1 MPHASHAMVEASLDS
16 DADRRS
22 EGAWTRD
29 CAAAMAHQA
38 PVPSSDASLGCSFS
52 SGLEPSAAE
61 AMGLLNHFRTF
72 FVQHFP
78 FVTIPM
84 DMSSEELRKEKPYL
98 YRTIMMVAAHDQPVR
113 QLEMGKEIL
122 LGFSTTLLLKAE
134 KSLDLLQAMLVYNA
148 WFV

>member
-1 MPHASHAMVEASLDS
+1 MPHASHVTVEASLNS
-16 DADRRS
+16 DAERRC

-29 CAAAMAHQA
+29 FAAVMAHQA
-38 PVPSSDASLGCSFS
+38 PVPSSEASLGSSFS

-84 DMSSEELRKEKPYL
+84 DMSSEELRQQKPYL

-122 LGFSTTLLLKAE
+122 SGFSTTLLFKAE